1 VELAL
6 ALALLATSVLLAGD
20 VVTFPARER
29 RAALRRAVARDRSGS
44 GPERPATLRER
55 VLEPAAARLTQL
67 ALRLSPRTSVD
78 SVRLR
83 LLAAGPRGLTPTA
96 FLAIKGGATVAGVL
110 LGLLLGSAS
119 GARAAIGLGLGIGA
133 LGFVGPDFLL
143 SSRARRRR
151 EAVQADL
158 PDALDLLAVSVEA
171 GLGFDA
177 AVLRLTEHMSGPLA
191 EELSLT
197 LSEMRIGRSRQ
208 AALRSLAERIDA
220 PELAAFVRAVLQA
233 ERLGMSLSRI
243 LRVQGE
249 ETRRRRQAAAE
260 EKAMKAP
267 VKMLFPTVAFIFPA
281 MFLVI
286 LGPALLNFSKV
297 F

>member
-1 VELAL
+1 VE
-6 ALALLATSVLLAGD
+6 
-20 VVTFPARER
+20 
-29 RAALRRAVARDRSGS
+29 
-44 GPERPATLRER
+44 
-55 VLEPAAARLTQL
+55 
-67 ALRLSPRTSVD
+67 

-83 LLAAGPRGLTPTA
+83 LQAAGSRGLTPNA
-96 FLAIKGGATVAGVL
+96 FLAVKGGATLGGVL

-119 GARAAIGLGLGIGA
+119 GARAAIGLGLGLGA
-133 LGFVGPDFLL
+133 LGLVGPDFVL

-177 AVLRLTEHMSGPLA
+177 AVLRLTEHMTGPLA
-191 EELSLT
+191 EELSLA

-208 AALRSLAERIDA
+208 AALRSLADRIDA
-220 PELAAFVRAVLQA
+220 PELSAFVRAVLQA
-233 ERLGMSLSRI
+233 ERLGMSLGRI

-249 ETRRRRQAAAE
+249 ETRRRRRAAAE
-260 EKAMKAP
+260 EQAMKAP

-286 LGPALLNFSKV
+286 LGPALLNFTKV